1 MILSQEGEAPA
12 DFLARLSRFCV
23 THISGTPSHWRR
35 ALMSGASAEIAP
47 RVVRLSGEIADQPI
61 LDALAAAYP
70 KASVGHAYA
79 STEAGVGFEVRDGR
93 EGFPVDFLDY
103 AGGCVELAVAQ
114 GSLRVRSGRTAG
126 SYVGAPH
133 LNLVDDEGFVDTGD
147 LVERRGDRFYFIGRR
162 GGLINVG
169 GLKVSPEEIEAVINR
184 HPAVHMSLVHGR
196 KSPITGAIVVAEVV
210 IDPKAP
216 HRDEVALR
224 ASILAACRKALP
236 AHKTPAALRFVSHLE
251 VGANGK
257 VVRHDAH
264 GPNG

>member
-1 MILSQEGEAPA
+1 M
-12 DFLARLSRFCV
+12 
-23 THISGTPSHWRR
+23 
-35 ALMSGASAEIAP
+35 
-47 RVVRLSGEIADQPI
+47 
-61 LDALAAAYP
+61 
-70 KASVGHAYA
+70 
-79 STEAGVGFEVRDGR
+79 
-93 EGFPVDFLDY
+93 
-103 AGGCVELAVAQ
+103 
-114 GSLRVRSGRTAG
+114 
-126 SYVGAPH
+126 
-133 LNLVDDEGFVDTGD
+133 
-147 LVERRGDRFYFIGRR
+147 
-162 GGLINVG
+162 
-169 GLKVSPEEIEAVINR
+169 INR